1 MRKEAAQ
8 FLDSIAYERGLSE
21 NTRAAYERDLS
32 DFFAYLEGV
41 AKVTTFAQVTREHVT
56 DYLLYEKRQGL
67 AIATRARRLVA
78 IKVLFQYLVSEKQMS
93 EDVTETIESSK
104 KGRILPRTLSEQE
117 VATLLN
123 SIEGTSVQ
131 GIRDRCMLEL
141 FYASGLRVSEVVNL
155 RVSDIRMDETL
166 VRCIGKGNKQR
177 FVPLGSEACGWL
189 TKYLAEARPALS
201 KGDTTQTGLF
211 LTRLG
216 KPFTRQG
223 IFDMLM
229 KRAQAA
235 GLTKEISPHVLRHCF
250 ATHLLAHGTQIRA
263 IQEMLGHADISTTQV
278 YTHVDDGEVVNV
290 HARFHPRAKRT
301 E

>member
-8 FLDSIAYERGLSE
+8 FLDAIAYERGLSE
-21 NTRAAYERDLS
+21 HTRAAYERDLS

-41 AKVTTFAQVTREHVT
+41 AKVSAFEQVKREHIA

-78 IKVLFQYLVSEKQMS
+78 IKVLFNYLVAEGHLRSN
-93 EDVTETIESSK
+93 VTETVESAK
-104 KGRILPRTLSEQE
+104 RGRILPRTLSEQE
-117 VATLLN
+117 VTTLLN
-123 SIEGTSVQ
+123 SIEGSSTQ

-141 FYASGLRVSEVVNL
+141 FYACGLRVSEVVNL

-166 VRCIGKGNKQR
+166 VRCIGKGDKQR
-177 FVPLGSEACGWL
+177 FVPIGSEACGWL
-189 TKYLAEARPALS
+189 HKYLAEARPALC
-201 KGDTTQTGLF
+201 KRDQTQQALF

-223 IFDMLM
+223 IFDLLM

-235 GLTKEISPHVLRHCF
+235 GLTQSISPHVLRHCF

-263 IQEMLGHADISTTQV
+263 IQEMLGHADIATTQV
-278 YTHVDDGEVVNV
+278 YTHVDEGEIVNV
-290 HARFHPRAKRT
+290 HARFHPRAKK
-301 E
+301 